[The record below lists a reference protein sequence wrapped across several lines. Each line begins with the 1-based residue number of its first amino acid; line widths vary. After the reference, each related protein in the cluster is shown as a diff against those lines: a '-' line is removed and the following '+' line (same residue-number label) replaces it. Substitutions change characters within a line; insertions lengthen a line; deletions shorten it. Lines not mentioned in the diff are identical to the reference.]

1 MQRVGQDSEAA
12 LRGAVDV
19 LITEVFGDTERN
31 LAKVRAAYLQ
41 TATVLSTDPRNKNFC
56 YILVQ
61 EQALPIVPA
70 CSLFVRSIFFCAV
83 WRQPRQQWHH
93 SHGGVSAWQQTVGGG
108 SW

>member
-1 MQRVGQDSEAA
+1 
-12 LRGAVDV
+12 VDV

-70 CSLFVRSIFFCAV
+70 CSLFVRIFFCAV